1 MEFDPAIVDLFGG
14 GETLDARRT
23 PRIGDH
29 YFVTGPVGLRSH
41 FALNRLVSA
50 FEKVEHADGL
60 LHGPTTERLS
70 CEGTRRQLSW
80 EVLTRALRR
89 ILRKSP

>member
-60 LHGPTTERLS
+60 LHGPS
-70 CEGTRRQLSW
+70 H
-80 EVLTRALRR
+80 
-89 ILRKSP
+89 